1 MRLTEGFNITQDLI
15 AATFADPSFL
25 FGFEAEFYVETHAG
39 SDEDVEQVRML
50 VYKMVADRLQRALG
64 EPVVSAYDAD
74 TAVTASEGYTKWVVT
89 RDNDLYSGEV
99 EGSQWAEEEFMDW
112 RLGVEVISPAKQLSD
127 GFESMVD
134 FFEFIN
140 EGGLPNVK
148 TSHKTGFHINM
159 GIRNIESE
167 LDYIKMLFLLDD
179 EYVIKKFGRQHL
191 TATTS
196 LYKHLNQTVGSRDAR
211 STISKLENMLR
222 ADKQDINEFEYLLGN
237 LLNRGKMSVNLNK
250 LEKGYI
256 EFRHAGGEDYFHQID
271 DIIDTV
277 IKFAVTMHVARSP
290 DLMRK
295 EYLSAL
301 YKFVVRVGRE
311 LDDPQLADSVG
322 MIGQGT
328 RGGYSRGVNDDNDGV
343 ANGPYDGEN
352 YIGKYG
358 FDPGSETS

>member
-25 FGFEAEFYVETHAG
+25 FGFEAEFYIETQVETGEEEH
-39 SDEDVEQVRML
+39 QVRWL
-50 VYKMVADRLQRALG
+50 VYDMIRRRLGDTLG
-64 EPVVSAYDAD
+64 EEVVSAYDAS

-89 RDNDLYSGEV
+89 REQDLYDGEYWD
-99 EGSQWAEEEFMDW
+99 ENPDHGFSDW
-112 RLGVEVISPAKQLSD
+112 RLGVEVISPAKQLAS
-127 GFESMVD
+127 GVSSMVT
-134 FFEFIN
+134 FLKFLK
-140 EGGLPNVK
+140 EGGLPD
-148 TSHKTGFHINM
+148 TETDHKTGFHINM
-159 GIRNIESE
+159 GIRNIETD
-167 LDYIKMLFLLDD
+167 LDYMKMLFLLDD
-179 EYVIKKFGRQHL
+179 EYVLRKFGRQHSGM
-191 TATTS
+191 AMGI
-196 LYKHLNQTVGSRDAR
+196 YKNLIQNVGNRDAR
-211 STISKLENMLR
+211 STITKLENALKP
-222 ADKQDINEFEYLLGN
+222 DQQDINEFEYILGN
-237 LLNRGKMSVNLNK
+237 IITRASSMSINLNK
-250 LEKGYI
+250 MEKGYV
-256 EFRHAGGEDYFHQID
+256 EFRHTGGDYLNQID

-322 MIGQGT
+322 MIGRGP
-328 RGGYSRGVNDDNDGV
+328 RGGYGSPVDDDNDGV

-352 YIGKYG
+352 YISKYG